1 MSLNS
6 LLGGGRKQDVYVSV
20 SPACG
25 LEILEVD
32 NGIVKTYAQAP
43 LEYNDATR
51 EIASYEAFKNTLIEL
66 LQSRNIDPSKINVH
80 LNLPTVWFGLR
91 EGIQLLLDDNAI
103 TNIVTGELEQS
114 YVFKRKT
121 PLPYWF
127 DAQVSTNTDSRD
139 VFYTAVQEEV
149 ITEIS
154 EILTSMGA
162 TLVSVGCSMFADL
175 KGLYITG
182 LAREQMETDDCS
194 WTLMIITNSGFQLLS
209 LQGKRLLEY
218 YEEPMPLKTY
228 EGEEAYTEIENAV
241 QIALMS
247 SPSSALV
254 ILSETNF
261 ISAELLKERLQ
272 FSGQTIA
279 VEDNQYRK
287 EPLVDFGLN
296 VLPDD
301 QVKVSLSA
309 YGSTA
314 PSGIINQDVNFLGAN
329 DKAVE
334 VATFYGI
341 TPQLATII
349 SAILLVVIG
358 GILYFGASSTE
369 KLFNDAQAKSAEID
383 TQIAS
388 LDEQINQKQAGAE
401 GKTAFDPVEEIAK
414 TLKNNR
420 TKIMA
425 YAALGESVPKNLYLT
440 YFITGDDGL
449 IAIKGCANTVED
461 VYVFFKNL
469 KDSLVESNLR
479 VSNLGLRSGSLD
491 KVVNDTISPYDSAP
505 YIFEIT
511 NMTDSQMQ
519 TFMNRLTNTTPTTT
533 ENGDAAQNNQNNQ
546 NNDNSNQ
553 QNQQ

>member
-6 LLGGGRKQDVYVSV
+6 LLGGGRRRDIYVSV

-25 LEILEVD
+25 LEVLEVD
-32 NGIVKTYAQAP
+32 NSGVIRTYAQAP
-43 LEYNDATR
+43 LDYNDAAR
-51 EIASYEAFKNTLIEL
+51 EIASYDTFKTSLIDL

-80 LNLPTVWFGLR
+80 LNLPTVWFGLK

-127 DAQVSTNTDSRD
+127 DAQVSDKLDSRD
-139 VFYTAVQEEV
+139 VFYTAVQQEV
-149 ITEIS
+149 IAEIS
-154 EILTSMGA
+154 EILTSIGA
-162 TLVSVGCSMFADL
+162 VLVSVGCSMFADL
-175 KGLYITG
+175 KGLYVTG

-194 WTLMIITNSGFQLLS
+194 WTLMIINNSGFQLLS
-209 LQGKRLLEY
+209 LQGKKLLEY
-218 YEEPMPLKTY
+218 YEEPMPLKSF
-228 EGEEAYTEIENAV
+228 EGEEVYTEIENAA

-247 SPSSALV
+247 SPSSSLV
-254 ILSETNF
+254 IVSETNLV
-261 ISAELLKERLQ
+261 SAELLRERLQ

-287 EPLVDFGLN
+287 EPLADFGLN

-314 PSGIINQDVNFLGAN
+314 PSGLINQDVNFLGAG
-329 DKAVE
+329 DKPVE
-334 VATFYGI
+334 VATIFGI
-341 TPQLATII
+341 TPQVATII
-349 SAILLVVIG
+349 SLILLVIVG
-358 GILYFGASSTE
+358 GILYFSAGATE
-369 KLFNDAQAKSAEID
+369 KMLNDVQAKSAEID
-383 TQIAS
+383 TQISAI
-388 LDEQINQKQAGAE
+388 DEQINQKQSGSE
-401 GKTAFDPVEEIAK
+401 GKTAFDPVEEIAR

-425 YAALGESVPKNLYLT
+425 YAALGESVPKTLYLT

-469 KDSLVESNLR
+469 KDSLVDSNLR

-519 TFMNRLTNTTPTTT
+519 SFMDKLTNTTSTTT
-533 ENGDAAQNNQNNQ
+533 SENGDQNSG
-546 NNDNSNQ
+546 DNAQ
-553 QNQQ
+553 QNQQNTENKQ